1 MKSELINQEL
11 KNIVSEDL
19 LQVVLKLHELRTP
32 VSNYVKGLAD
42 KYELGIN
49 DRDESLKMERANDV
63 GDHINS
69 AIADLADLLSMEL
82 AEKIVENII

>member
-1 MKSELINQEL
+1 MRLELINQSL
-11 KNIVSEDL
+11 KVIVPEDL
-19 LQVVLKLHELRTP
+19 LQVVLKLQELRTP

-63 GDHINS
+63 VDHINS

-82 AEKIVENII
+82 AEKIVENNI

>member
-63 GDHINS
+63 VDHISS

-82 AEKIVENII
+82 AEKIVENNI